1 MAVAMDNAILENI
14 LRQVRPL
21 IGQGKV
27 ADYIPA
33 LATVDGSRLGIAI
46 CTVDGQLFQAGD
58 AQERFSIQSIS
69 KVLSLVVAMRHY
81 SEEEIWQRVGKDPSG
96 SPFNS
101 LVQLEMEQGIP
112 RNPFINAGALVVCDM
127 LQGRLSAPRQRMLE
141 VVRGLSGV
149 SDISYDTVVARSEF
163 EHSARNAAIAWLM
176 KSFGNFH
183 HDVTTVLQNY
193 FHYCALKMICV
204 ELART
209 FVFLANQGK
218 AIHID
223 EPVVTPMQAR
233 QINALMATS
242 GMYQNAGEFA
252 WRVGLP
258 AKSGVGGGIVA
269 IVPHEM
275 AIAVWSPELDD
286 AGNSLAGIAVLEH
299 SEYDEFL
306 KLAHNPEMRF
316 VFSNTTEAGISYHAG
331 DKFDDAPA
339 VSYPAKLTRLLFER
353 FSHFNGALDKGWIII
368 PCELIDYNG
377 DALREL
383 VLRYAQEWALP
394 EAFIQWLDQANSF
407 CSTLVDRIVT
417 GYPRDEV
424 AKLEEELGYHDGFL
438 DTAEHFYLFVIQGPK
453 SLATELRLDK
463 YPLNVLIVDDIKP
476 YKERKVAILNGA
488 HTALVPVAFQAGLDT
503 VGEAMNDAEICA
515 FVEKAIYEE
524 IIPVLDLPR
533 DELESFASAVTG
545 RFRNPYIKHQL
556 LSIAL
561 NGMTKFRT
569 RILPQ
574 LLAGQKANGTL
585 PARLTFA
592 LAALIAF
599 YRGERNG
606 ETYPVQ
612 DDAHWLERYQQL
624 WSQHRD
630 RVIGTQE
637 LVAIVLAEKDHWE
650 QDLTQVP
657 GLVEQV
663 ANDLDAI
670 LEKGMREAVRLLC

>member
-1 MAVAMDNAILENI
+1 MKTLNRRDFPGANYPERIIQFGEGNFLRAFIDWQVDLLNENTDLNAGVVI
-14 LRQVRPL
+14 VRP
-21 IGQGKV
+21 IKS
-27 ADYIPA
+27 DFPP
-33 LATVDGSRLGIAI
+33 S
-46 CTVDGQLFQAGD
+46 
-58 AQERFSIQSIS
+58 
-69 KVLSLVVAMRHY
+69 LSTQYGLYTTIIR
-81 SEEEIWQRVGKDPSG
+81 GL
-96 SPFNS
+96 N
-101 LVQLEMEQGIP
+101 EQGE
-112 RNPFINAGALVVCDM
+112 A
-127 LQGRLSAPRQRMLE
+127 
-141 VVRGLSGV
+141 V
-149 SDISYDTVVARSEF
+149 SDARLIRSVNREISVYA
-163 EHSARNAAIAWLM
+163 
-176 KSFGNFH
+176 
-183 HDVTTVLQNY
+183 Q
-193 FHYCALKMICV
+193 
-204 ELART
+204 
-209 FVFLANQGK
+209 
-218 AIHID
+218 
-223 EPVVTPMQAR
+223 
-233 QINALMATS
+233 
-242 GMYQNAGEFA
+242 
-252 WRVGLP
+252 
-258 AKSGVGGGIVA
+258 
-269 IVPHEM
+269 
-275 AIAVWSPELDD
+275 
-286 AGNSLAGIAVLEH
+286 
-299 SEYDEFL
+299 YDEFL

-353 FSHFNGALDKGWIII
+353 FSHFNGASDKGWIII

-377 DALREL
+377 EALQEL

-394 EAFIQWLDQANSF
+394 AEFTTWLNDANAF

-424 AKLEEELGYHDGFL
+424 AQLEADLGYKDGFL

-453 SLATELRLDK
+453 SLASELRLDK

-488 HTALVPVAFQAGLDT
+488 HTALVPVAWQAGLDT
-503 VGEAMNDAEICA
+503 VGEAMNDRDICA

-561 NGMTKFRT
+561 NGMTKYRT

-574 LLAGQKANGTL
+574 LLAGQSTAGKL

-612 DDAHWLERYQQL
+612 DDAHWLESYQQL
-624 WSQHRD
+624 WAKHHDQQITTS
-630 RVIGTQE
+630 E
-637 LVAIVLAEKDHWE
+637 LVTTVLSVSDHWE

-657 GLVEQV
+657 GLAEQV
-663 ANDLDAI
+663 TADLDAI
-670 LEKGMREAVRLLC
+670 LSKGMREAVKPLC